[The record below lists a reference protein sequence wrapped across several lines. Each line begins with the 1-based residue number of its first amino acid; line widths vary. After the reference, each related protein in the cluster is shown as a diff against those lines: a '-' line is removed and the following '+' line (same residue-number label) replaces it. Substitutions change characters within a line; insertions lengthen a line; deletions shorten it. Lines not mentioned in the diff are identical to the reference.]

1 MRIEIDCIRVPPPQL
16 ASSRV
21 AARVKRGGHNV
32 PRSDVLRRYKR
43 GWTNFLEVYRPFR
56 PCRFIQCSRTPHT
69 VRVIHQQ
76 STTPRLYIPR
86 MEYARL
92 ETALL
97 KDVTDDYYYGC
108 HCTSCLHTARLSLS
122 KLRAHL
128 GGDYPLV
135 KIRERLKCQ
144 ICSSR
149 KVTITFLGP
158 HQKGGNLHHLFDKE
172 AR

>member
-1 MRIEIDCIRVPPPQL
+1 MRMEINYIRVPSPEL
-16 ASSRV
+16 ALSRV
-21 AARVKRGGHNV
+21 AARVTRGGHKGA
-32 PRSDVLRRYKR
+32 RSDVLRRYKR
-43 GWTNFLEVYRPFR
+43 GWTNFLEVYRPFP

-76 STTPRLYIPR
+76 STAPRLYIPR
-86 MEYARL
+86 VEYARL

-122 KLRAHL
+122 KLRSNL
-128 GGDYPLV
+128 GADFPLR
-135 KIRERLKCQ
+135 KTRERLKCQ

-149 KVTITFLGP
+149 KITTPFLGP
-158 HQKGGNLHHLFDKE
+158 RQKGGNLHPLFDKE

>member
-1 MRIEIDCIRVPPPQL
+1 
-16 ASSRV
+16 
-21 AARVKRGGHNV
+21 
-32 PRSDVLRRYKR
+32 
-43 GWTNFLEVYRPFR
+43 
-56 PCRFIQCSRTPHT
+56 
-69 VRVIHQQ
+69 
-76 STTPRLYIPR
+76 
-86 MEYARL
+86 MEYTRL
-92 ETALL
+92 ETGTL

-108 HCTSCLHTARLSLS
+108 SCQSCLHTARLSLS

-128 GGDYPLV
+128 SGDFPLV

-158 HQKGGNLHHLFDKE
+158 HQKGGNSYHLFDKE